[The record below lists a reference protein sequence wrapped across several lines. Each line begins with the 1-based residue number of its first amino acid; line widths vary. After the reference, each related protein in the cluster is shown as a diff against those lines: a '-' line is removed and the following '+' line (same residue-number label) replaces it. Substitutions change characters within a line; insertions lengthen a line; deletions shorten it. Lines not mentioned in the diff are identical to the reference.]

1 MHTKPQRRGVR
12 SMTEGI
18 IIDDECEFCFMHD
31 GDAGLCCAVKIEDM
45 PSNCPRRNDFIDV

>member
-1 MHTKPQRRGVR
+1 
-12 SMTEGI
+12 MTEGI